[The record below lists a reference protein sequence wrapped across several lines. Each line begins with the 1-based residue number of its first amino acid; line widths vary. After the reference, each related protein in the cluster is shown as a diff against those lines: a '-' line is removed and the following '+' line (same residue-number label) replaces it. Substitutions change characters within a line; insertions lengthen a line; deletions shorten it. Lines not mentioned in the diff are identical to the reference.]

1 MNATLSLLGTAMLIL
16 IGVAFVLAVLILILY
31 EARWIVR
38 LSRQLSRLISVAD
51 EAGVGSEPMQDEQG
65 GP

>member
-31 EARWIVR
+31 EARWVVR
-38 LSRQLSRLISVAD
+38 LGKQLSRSISVAD
-51 EAGVGSEPMQDEQG
+51 EARMGSEPLQNEHG